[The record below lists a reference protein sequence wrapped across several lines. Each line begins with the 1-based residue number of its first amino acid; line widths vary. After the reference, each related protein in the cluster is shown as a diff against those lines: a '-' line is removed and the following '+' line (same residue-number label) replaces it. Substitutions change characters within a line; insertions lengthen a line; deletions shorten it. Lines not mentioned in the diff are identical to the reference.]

1 MWIETPPNT
10 PTLLPPN
17 MPPSLPPNPYHDLAW
32 IAGQPEIGPGCWI
45 GAFTL
50 VDGLGGLKIGRGCNV
65 SSGAQIL
72 SHSTAR
78 RCVSERAL
86 NVVDYA
92 PTEVGEYVFIGANAV
107 VLMGCKIGH
116 HSIIGAG
123 AVLTE
128 GMVVPPFSL
137 VVGVPGRIV
146 RSIKD
151 EVDVWR
157 EEGRSLGALPA
168 RGETNLL

>member
-1 MWIETPPNT
+1 
-10 PTLLPPN
+10 
-17 MPPSLPPNPYHDLAW
+17 MPPKLPENPYHELAW
-32 IAGQPEIGPGCWI
+32 IAGKPEIGPGCWI

-50 VDGLGGLKIGRGCNV
+50 IDGLGGLKIGRGCNV

-78 RCVSERAL
+78 RCVTERAL
-86 NVVDYA
+86 DVVDYR
-92 PTEVGEYVFIGANAV
+92 PTEVGDYVFVGANAV
-107 VLMGCKIGH
+107 VLMGCTVGH

-128 GMVVPPFSL
+128 GMIVPPYSL
-137 VVGVPGRIV
+137 VVGVPARVI

-151 EVDVWR
+151 EVDDWR
-157 EEGRSLGALPA
+157 AQGAIAA
-168 RGETNLL
+168 RAAKLDPSHPEIPLS

>member
-1 MWIETPPNT
+1 
-10 PTLLPPN
+10 
-17 MPPSLPPNPYHDLAW
+17 MPPKLPENPYHELAW
-32 IAGQPEIGPGCWI
+32 IAGKPEIGPGCWI

-50 VDGLGGLKIGRGCNV
+50 IDGLGGLKIGRGCNV

-78 RCVSERAL
+78 RCVTERAL
-86 NVVDYA
+86 DVVDHR
-92 PTEVGEYVFIGANAV
+92 PTEVGDHVFIGANAV
-107 VLMGCKIGH
+107 VLMGCTVGH

-128 GMVVPPFSL
+128 GMNVPPYSL
-137 VVGVPGRIV
+137 VVGVPARVV

-151 EVDVWR
+151 EVDGWR
-157 EEGRSLGALPA
+157 TQGAAAAAAENDGPNRKKILP
-168 RGETNLL
+168 